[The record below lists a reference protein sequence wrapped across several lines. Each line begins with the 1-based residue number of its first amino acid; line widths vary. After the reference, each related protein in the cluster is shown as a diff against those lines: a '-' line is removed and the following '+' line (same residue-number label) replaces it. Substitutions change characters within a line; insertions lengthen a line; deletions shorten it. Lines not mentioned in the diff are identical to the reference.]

1 MSILAEVQDSVKA
14 AMKAGD
20 KQKVAALRMV
30 VCELQNEA
38 KRTRTDLDEG
48 AELAVLRRELKKRQ
62 ESMEAFRAGGRED
75 LAVFEEYA
83 AGLIEGLL
91 PKQMNESELPPLS
104 IASSPRPVLLPR
116 ATWAKSC
123 LPSWPKGGRGWTAR
137 WLPGWSRSVYPRE
150 GRARPNYGGVAEG
163 QRGEAA

>member
-1 MSILAEVQDSVKA
+1 MSVLAEVQESVKT

-38 KRTRTDLDEG
+38 KRSRVDLDES
-48 AELAVLRRELKKRQ
+48 AELAVLKRELKKRQ
-62 ESMEAFRAGGRED
+62 ESLEAFRAGGRED

-91 PKQMNESELPPLS
+91 PQQMSESELSAL
-104 IASSPRPVLLPR
+104 IDRV
-116 ATWAKSC
+116 
-123 LPSWPKGGRGWTAR
+123 
-137 WLPGWSRSVYPRE
+137 
-150 GRARPNYGGVAEG
+150 VAETG
-163 QRGEAA
+163 ATSAREMGKVMSAVMAQGGPRVDGKVASRLVKERLGSLQSA